1 MDSTKNWIASVGLAT
16 QRSSTQL
23 ECGTQYG
30 GDLDNC

>member
-16 QRSSTQL
+16 QSSTQL